1 MTEKNTA
8 ETADAAQDGRQAPTE
23 ELKVILAS
31 GSPRRRQLL
40 EEAGVAF
47 TVRTSEVDETLE
59 PDLMNNPEEAV
70 KKLAERKAG
79 VVVQEVLN
87 EDFQGMG
94 VILGADT
101 MVVLDGRIFGK
112 PKTAS
117 EAVGMLRKLS
127 GRTHQVMTAVS
138 LWCVAAPEVEN
149 VSIGFRT
156 FVETSRVTFKE
167 LDEETIRDYVA
178 TGEPYDKAG
187 GYGIQGA
194 AGEFVERLEG
204 DFDNVMGL
212 PVGRLLEIFPDLA
225 PER

>member
-1 MTEKNTA
+1 MSEETIEKA
-8 ETADAAQDGRQAPTE
+8 SEAGSDAQEPSLEDLT
-23 ELKVILAS
+23 VILAS
-31 GSPRRRQLL
+31 GSPRRKQLL
-40 EEAGVAF
+40 EGAGVVF
-47 TVRTSEVDETLE
+47 SVRTSEVDETLE
-59 PDLMNNPEEAV
+59 PDLLRNPEEAV

-87 EDFQGMG
+87 ENFQGMG

-101 MVVLDGRIFGK
+101 MVVLDGTIFGK

-156 FVETSRVTFKE
+156 FVETSHVTFKQ
-167 LDEETIRDYVA
+167 LDDEAIKDYVA
-178 TGEPYDKAG
+178 SGEPYDKAG
-187 GYGIQGA
+187 GYGIQGV
-194 AGEFVERLEG
+194 AGDFVERLDG
-204 DFDNVMGL
+204 DFNNVMGL
-212 PVGRLLEIFPDLA
+212 PVDRLLEIFPDLA
-225 PER
+225 PAR

>member
-1 MTEKNTA
+1 MTE
-8 ETADAAQDGRQAPTE
+8 ETIEKAPEAGSDAQEPSLEDLT
-23 ELKVILAS
+23 VILAS
-31 GSPRRRQLL
+31 GSPRRKQLL

-47 TVRTSEVDETLE
+47 SVRTSEVDETLE
-59 PDLMNNPEEAV
+59 PDLLRNPEEAV

-87 EDFQGMG
+87 ENFQGMG

-101 MVVLDGRIFGK
+101 MVVLDGVIFGK

-156 FVETSRVTFKE
+156 FVETSHVTFKQ
-167 LDEETIRDYVA
+167 LDDEAIKDYVA
-178 TGEPYDKAG
+178 SGEPYDKAG
-187 GYGIQGA
+187 GYGIQGM
-194 AGEFVERLEG
+194 AGDFVERLDG
-204 DFDNVMGL
+204 DFNNVMGL
-212 PVGRLLEIFPDLA
+212 PVDRLLEIFPDLA
-225 PER
+225 PAR

>member
-1 MTEKNTA
+1 MSEQNA
-8 ETADAAQDGRQAPTE
+8 SVGADDARE
-23 ELKVILAS
+23 EALPDLTVILAS

-59 PDLMNNPEEAV
+59 PDLLNNPEEAV

-87 EDFQGMG
+87 ESFQGMG

-101 MVVLDGRIFGK
+101 MVVLDGRIYGK

-117 EAVGMLRKLS
+117 EAVGMLRRLS

-156 FVETSRVTFKE
+156 FVETSHVTFKE
-167 LDEETIRDYVA
+167 LSDDAIRDYVA

-187 GYGIQGA
+187 AYGIQGA
-194 AGEFVERLEG
+194 AGEFVERLDG

-212 PVGRLLEIFPDLA
+212 PVSRLLEVFPDLA
-225 PER
+225 SAR